1 MKSIFF
7 TQRTPRAQSK
17 KANIIFDIN
26 LKFLIVLL
34 QISLVLGGAA
44 CRSEEK
50 KADENFTAFIVDPR
64 QANIEFF
71 WSNADGE
78 IFKSFENVKKE
89 FEKNGKK
96 LRFAMNGGMYQEDQ
110 KPLGL
115 FIQNGKTLAPL
126 NRREASGNFYLKP
139 NGVFGVRKDNSA
151 FLVTT
156 ENFADDGQIKFATQ
170 SGPMLLVDGN
180 INAQFTEKSDNL
192 NIRNG
197 VCVLQDGKV
206 IFAISRRAVN
216 FYDFANYFREAGCR
230 DALYLDG
237 FVSRMYLP
245 EKDRTDLDGDFGVI
259 IAVVE

>member
-1 MKSIFF
+1 MKKV
-7 TQRTPRAQSK
+7 R
-17 KANIIFDIN
+17 
-26 LKFLIVLL
+26 FLIAAL
-34 QISLVLGGAA
+34 QISFVIFGVAA
-44 CRSEEK
+44 CRSEQK
-50 KADENFTAFIVDPR
+50 KTDERFADFVVDPQPGR
-64 QANIEFF
+64 VEFF
-71 WSNADGE
+71 WSGANGE

-89 FEKNGKK
+89 VEKSGGK

-139 NGVFGVRKDNSA
+139 NGVFGIRQDNRA
-151 FLVTT
+151 FLLRT
-156 ENFADDGQIKFATQ
+156 EDFKDDGQIKFATQ
-170 SGPMLLVDGN
+170 SGPMLLVGGQ
-180 INAQFTEKSDNL
+180 INAQFTEKSENL

-197 VCVLQDGKV
+197 VCVLDDGKI
-206 IFAISRRAVN
+206 IFSISRRAIN
-216 FYDFANYFREAGCR
+216 FYDFAVHFRDAGCR

-245 EKDRTDLDGDFGVI
+245 EKDFTDLGGEFGVI